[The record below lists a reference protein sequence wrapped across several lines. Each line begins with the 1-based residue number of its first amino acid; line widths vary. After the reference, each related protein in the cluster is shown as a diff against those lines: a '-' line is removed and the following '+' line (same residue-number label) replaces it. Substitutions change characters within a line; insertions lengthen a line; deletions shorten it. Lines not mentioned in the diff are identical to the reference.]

1 MADDVL
7 IFLAVAI
14 IAGAVAA
21 WAANLFTIKVP
32 FMLQQLYWMLMVGL
46 IVYLVIMFLRTA

>member
-14 IAGAVAA
+14 IAGAIAA
-21 WAANLFTIKVP
+21 WAANLFTIKIP
-32 FMLQQLYWMLMVGL
+32 FVFQQVYWMLLIGL
-46 IVYLVIMFLRTA
+46 IVYLVIMFMRTA